1 MSLADDDDLPL
12 TIDELARRTGMTV
25 RNLRAHQSRGL
36 LPPPQVRG
44 RTGFYGEEHV
54 LRVELIK
61 ELQADGFN
69 LEAIKRVVQ
78 DAGGSAGDVLRFTRL
93 VRAPFEEEEPELV
106 SAEQL
111 QERFSLGPDGLRKAA
126 ELGVIRH
133 LGGMR
138 FEVRSPRLMA
148 VGEELATLG
157 IPPERILEA
166 LGRLRRQADG
176 AAEMFVELYLREVW
190 RDFEEAGFPEEQW
203 PAIAEGVERLR
214 PLAADSLL
222 ATFRMVMTDRVEE
235 AFGRVFDRA
244 LKQQRRSRDGRGR
257 RR

>member
-1 MSLADDDDLPL
+1 VPDDDLPL

-44 RTGFYGEEHV
+44 RTGYYGEEHV

-69 LEAIKRVVQ
+69 LEAIKRVVA

-93 VRAPFEEEEPELV
+93 VRAPFEEEEPEMV
-106 SAEQL
+106 
-111 QERFSLGPDGLRKAA
+111 DAA
-126 ELGVIRH
+126 ELAERFAVGPDQLRRATELGLLRH

-138 FEVRSPRLMA
+138 FEIRSPRLMA
-148 VGEELATLG
+148 VGQQLLELG
-157 IPPERILEA
+157 IPPERILDA
-166 LGRLRRQADG
+166 LGKLRRQADG
-176 AAEMFVELYLREVW
+176 AAELFVDLFLREVW
-190 RDFEEAGFPEEQW
+190 KPFEEAGWPDEEW
-203 PAIAEGVERLR
+203 PNVAAGVEQLR

-235 AFGRVFDRA
+235 AFGREFERA
-244 LKQQRRSRDGRGR
+244 LKHRPRDAGRGR